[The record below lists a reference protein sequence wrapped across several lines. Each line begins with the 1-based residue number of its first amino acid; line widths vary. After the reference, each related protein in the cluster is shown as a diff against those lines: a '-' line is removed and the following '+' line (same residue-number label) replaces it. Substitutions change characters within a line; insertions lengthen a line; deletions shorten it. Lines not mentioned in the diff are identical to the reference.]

1 VSSWSDQLALF
12 DAGFKKFGS
21 LDVVLANAGVQEVGN
36 ILEDKFDPSS
46 GELQPPVL
54 QTINV
59 NLLGV
64 IYTTKLAIHYFAK
77 QPDKKCQ
84 LVLTG
89 SAACF
94 LDTPPLWT
102 YCAAKAG
109 VMGLMRSLR
118 TQLPKRNGVTVNM
131 VAPWM
136 TSKKHLGL

>member
-1 VSSWSDQLALF
+1 M
-12 DAGFKKFGS
+12 
-21 LDVVLANAGVQEVGN
+21 
-36 ILEDKFDPSS
+36 LEDIYDPES
-46 GELQPPVL
+46 GRLQAPVL
-54 QTINV
+54 QTLNV

-64 IYTTKLAIHYFAK
+64 IYTTKLAVHYFAK
-77 QPDKKCQ
+77 QPTKKFQ

-102 YCAAKAG
+102 YCAAKSG

-118 TQLPKRNGVTVNM
+118 TQLPKNDSVTINM

-136 TSKKHLGL
+136 TSETPWILKRTQPQLLTVSARDTHADGPISECMG

>member
-1 VSSWSDQLALF
+1 MATSWKTNTTQNPGSYCLLF
-12 DAGFKKFGS
+12 CRHW
-21 LDVVLANAGVQEVGN
+21 
-36 ILEDKFDPSS
+36 I
-46 GELQPPVL
+46 
-54 QTINV
+54 V

-77 QPDKKCQ
+77 QPNTKRFQ

-102 YCAAKAG
+102 YCATKVG

-118 TQLPKRNGVTVNM
+118 TQMPTSNGVTVNM

-136 TSKKHLGL
+136 TST